1 MPQGPV
7 LRQRVAGVPEQQ
19 EQGEEVAAGA
29 AGGTGRDR
37 IEEAVGQLTDSVR
50 TLLETIRLAINRE
63 GEEESA
69 DSNEEI
75 EVD

>member
-1 MPQGPV
+1 M
-7 LRQRVAGVPEQQ
+7 
-19 EQGEEVAAGA
+19 AAGA